1 MKNIEKFFVSD
12 LQISLEVVEEA
23 IKINEEIKIRT
34 DFLDNDLRQLKDERD
49 YLIKR
54 IEKGE

>member
-1 MKNIEKFFVSD
+1 MTNIEKFFVSD

>member
-34 DFLDNDLRQLKDERD
+34 DFLDNDLRQLEDERD

>member
-34 DFLDNDLRQLKDERD
+34 DFLDNDLRQLEDERD

-54 IEKGE
+54 IEKCE

>member
-12 LQISLEVVEEA
+12 LQISIEVVEEA

-34 DFLDNDLRQLKDERD
+34 DFLDNDVRQLKDERD

>member
-23 IKINEEIKIRT
+23 IKINEEINIRT